1 MKPRN
6 YFLNTIIL
14 FALLTAFGQVRA
26 QQQYMVT
33 KATGK
38 KPLPGTTGIYYT
50 LPKVVFKIQ
59 LVMEEVNKIPG
70 PFAAYTQKYLGTNNY
85 IKRNETYYKL
95 LAVKVE
101 PVSMA
106 DPSHTY
112 YIEFPREK
120 SSKNLR
126 VSNFQLNNE
135 GELMGYGF
143 KIENKK
149 EEKSGLP
156 SSQLLVYSNNGN
168 AENFNMA
175 ASYSRAQKLD
185 TLVRKVTVDTVTIKR
200 FKFRTTWINLSEED
214 QANDAAQRINKI
226 RTSRYNLLTGYQE
239 VNYGEGIKYMD
250 VQLKKL
256 ENEYLALFLGKETRT
271 TVVRNFEFDPEKGYL
286 SKNLLEFLAKGGS
299 TQAVTLTISPLN
311 EMKNVPGVSTAAPD
325 ELFYRIPVKANVSV
339 IVEGNAFYS
348 DIFAVPQLGVVTTAT
363 MGNSHIQLNPVTG
376 ALVRISVN
384 EIR

>member
-1 MKPRN
+1 MKPRIF
-6 YFLNTIIL
+6 FLNTIIL
-14 FALLTAFGQVRA
+14 VALLTAFGQVRA

-38 KPLPGTTGIYYT
+38 KPLPGSTGIYYA
-50 LPKVVFKIQ
+50 LPKTVFKIQ
-59 LVMEEVNKIPG
+59 LVMEEVNRVPG
-70 PFAAYTQKYLGTNNY
+70 PFAAYTQKDLGTDNY

-106 DPSHTY
+106 DPSHAY

-120 SSKNLR
+120 SSKNPR
-126 VSNFQLNNE
+126 VSNFQLNDE

-143 KIENKK
+143 KVESKK
-149 EEKSGLP
+149 DEKSGEP

-168 AENFNMA
+168 AETFNMA

-185 TLVRKVTVDTVTIKR
+185 TLVRKITVDTVTINR
-200 FKFRTTWINLSEED
+200 FKFQTSWVNLSEED
-214 QANDAAQRINKI
+214 QANDAAERINKI

-250 VQLKKL
+250 VQLKRL
-256 ENEYLALFLGKETRT
+256 EDEYLALFLGKETHT
-271 TVVRNFEFDPEKGYL
+271 TVVRNFEFDPEKGHL
-286 SKNLLEFLAKGGS
+286 SKNLLEYLAKGGN
-299 TQAVTLTISPLN
+299 TEAITLNISPMN
-311 EMKNVPGVSTAAPD
+311 EMENVPGVTTAAPD
-325 ELFYRIPVKANVSV
+325 ELFYRIPVKASVSV
-339 IVEGNAFYS
+339 IVEGSAFYS
-348 DIFAVPQLGVVTTAT
+348 DIFTVPQLGVVTTAT

-376 ALVRISVN
+376 ALIRIIS
-384 EIR
+384 E